1 MAEQLS
7 ATRSGRS
14 IVMAYLHPRLT
25 WQDWGADYSL
35 GKEEADANS
44 NESELVRNSNH
55 LWRQERR
62 TSRRF

>member
-1 MAEQLS
+1 
-7 ATRSGRS
+7 
-14 IVMAYLHPRLT
+14 MAYLHPLLT

-44 NESELVRNSNH
+44 NESEFVRNSNH

-62 TSRRF
+62 TSRKF